1 MIERTIN
8 YIYFINLG
16 GDYMNGLMILGVIL
30 LIMGFVF
37 VAIEMMIPGFGAHG
51 ILGTCCLVA
60 GVVLLSDTFNQ
71 ALVFAAIILVVLLIM
86 FIVIMSLLS
95 KGKLDSPIILHEKQ
109 DKENGY
115 ISSNDLNYLLGKV
128 GHASTDLRPTGR
140 GVFDEIEFDVISDG
154 RYISIGSKIEIY
166 KVFNSKLVVREMFK

>member
-1 MIERTIN
+1 M
-8 YIYFINLG
+8 
-16 GDYMNGLMILGVIL
+16 MMSGLMVLGVIL
-30 LIMGFVF
+30 LIMGFIF
-37 VAIEMMIPGFGAHG
+37 VGIEMMIPGFGAHG
-51 ILGTCCLVA
+51 LLGAICLIG

-71 ALVFAAIILVVLLIM
+71 ALVFGTIIAVVLVIM
-86 FIVIMSLLS
+86 FVVIMSLLS

-109 DKENGY
+109 EKENGY
-115 ISSNDLNYLLGKV
+115 ISSVDLNYLLGKV
-128 GHASTDLRPTGR
+128 GIASTDLRPTGR